1 MIPNR
6 PINGNSA
13 LGAPALVPAE
23 TAAWMHAVRVM
34 VGALHYG
41 TVEITV
47 QNSEVVQV
55 ESTSKVRLDLPILK
69 AYGHP
74 ARRRHPGHY

>member
-1 MIPNR
+1 MNPNR
-6 PINGNSA
+6 PISGNGA
-13 LGAPALVPAE
+13 HGAPALVPAE

-47 QNSEVVQV
+47 QNSQVVQV
-55 ESTSKVRLDLPILK
+55 ESTTKVRLDMPMLR
-69 AYGHP
+69 AYGQP
-74 ARRRHPGHY
+74 ARRRHPGHE